1 MRKPRLSEASGAFRY
16 PAFRRVWVTGVLIA
30 LAAWTERLAAGWL
43 ILTETDSVF
52 LTAVSFAVRQAPG
65 LIAAPIAGALSD
77 RMPRSR
83 LLGLAA
89 AFRAVLLALLA
100 LFALSGLEPL
110 WVAFVLIALAGVA
123 HSFET
128 PCTQA
133 LVTDSVPRRAAMNA
147 VALQSV
153 GARGVGALGGLLGGV
168 VIASYGIP
176 AALFAGAAV
185 SLAGGLVVATMRPP
199 AARSARPGRRDT
211 SVLSDVADGLRVMFS
226 VPLVRTL
233 LLLAVLVEMFGFAY
247 HSVLPAVA
255 RNVLEVGEVGLG
267 VLTMMAGFGSLAGVL
282 ALTAIG
288 NVGRRGLL
296 LIGITLGYGAFL
308 VSFAS
313 SGLFP
318 LSLALNHRRGRDG
331 GCLRRDA
338 VDPAAT
344 VRARPHARPRHRR
357 LGVRHRLRMGRLPDP
372 RCRRRI
378 RRRAVGPGRH
388 GNAGSADRPRRRRR
402 CPQAARGVTE
412 RAGNCTGYGECSDSH
427 AA

>member
-1 MRKPRLSEASGAFRY
+1 M
-16 PAFRRVWVTGVLIA
+16 WVTGVLIA

-65 LIAAPIAGALSD
+65 LIAAPIAGAISD
-77 RMPRSR
+77 RVPRNR
-83 LLGLAA
+83 LLAVAA
-89 AFRAVLLALLA
+89 VFRAVLLALLA
-100 LFALSGLEPL
+100 VFALAGLEPL

-128 PCTQA
+128 PSTQA

-176 AALFAGAAV
+176 AAMFAGAVV
-185 SLAGGLVVATMRPP
+185 SLAGALVVGTMRPL
-199 AARSARPGRRDT
+199 ARRSAGGGRGDT
-211 SVLSDVADGLRVMFS
+211 SVLRDVADGLRVMFS

-233 LLLAVLVEMFGFAY
+233 LALAVLVEMFGFAY

-288 NVGRRGLL
+288 SVRRRGLL

-308 VSFAS
+308 LSFGAS
-313 SGLFP
+313 GVFP
-318 LSLALNHRRGRDG
+318 LSLVLIAGVGAMAAAFDAMQWTLLQQYVPDHMRGRAIG
-331 GCLRRDA
+331 GWVFAIGFGWVGYLTLGA
-338 VDPAAT
+338 VAQSVGVQWALAAT
-344 VRARPHARPRHRR
+344 GALVVLTGLAAAALAPK
-357 LGVRHRLRMGRLPDP
+357 LR
-372 RCRRRI
+372 
-378 RRRAVGPGRH
+378 
-388 GNAGSADRPRRRRR
+388 SA
-402 CPQAARGVTE
+402 
-412 RAGNCTGYGECSDSH
+412 
-427 AA
+427 

>member
-1 MRKPRLSEASGAFRY
+1 MRKPRLSEASGAFQY
-16 PAFRRVWVTGVLIA
+16 PSFRRVWVTGVLIA

-176 AALFAGAAV
+176 VAMFAGAAV
-185 SLAGGLVVATMRPP
+185 SLAGGLVVGTMRPP

-211 SVLSDVADGLRVMFS
+211 SVLRDVADGLRVMFS

-282 ALTAIG
+282 ALTAIS
-288 NVGRRGLL
+288 NVRRRGLL
-296 LIGITLGYGAFL
+296 LIGITLGYGAAL
-308 VSFAS
+308 VSFAA

-318 LSLALNHRRGRDG
+318 VSLALITGVGAMAAAFDAMQWTLLQQYVPDDMRGRAIG
-331 GCLRRDA
+331 GWVFAIGFGWVGYLTLGA
-338 VDPAAT
+338 VAEAVGVQWALAAT
-344 VRARPHARPRHRR
+344 
-357 LGVRHRLRMGRLPDP
+357 GVLVVLTGLTAAAVAPKLR
-372 RCRRRI
+372 
-378 RRRAVGPGRH
+378 
-388 GNAGSADRPRRRRR
+388 SA
-402 CPQAARGVTE
+402 
-412 RAGNCTGYGECSDSH
+412 
-427 AA
+427 

>member
-1 MRKPRLSEASGAFRY
+1 M
-16 PAFRRVWVTGVLIA
+16 WVTGVLIA

-65 LIAAPIAGALSD
+65 LIAAPIAGAISD
-77 RMPRSR
+77 RVPRNR
-83 LLGLAA
+83 LLAVAA

-100 LFALSGLEPL
+100 VFALSGLEPL

-128 PCTQA
+128 PSTQA

-176 AALFAGAAV
+176 AAMFAGAVV
-185 SLAGGLVVATMRPP
+185 SAAGALVVGTMRPL
-199 AARSARPGRRDT
+199 ARRDTGAGRRDT
-211 SVLSDVADGLRVMFS
+211 SVLRDVADGLRVMFS

-233 LLLAVLVEMFGFAY
+233 LALAVLVEMFGFAY

-255 RNVLEVGEVGLG
+255 RDVLDVGEVGLG
-267 VLTMMAGFGSLAGVL
+267 VLTMVTGFGSLAGVI

-288 NVGRRGLL
+288 SVRRRGLL
-296 LIGITLGYGAFL
+296 LIGITIGYGAFL
-308 VSFAS
+308 VSFGA

-318 LSLALNHRRGRDG
+318 LSLVLIAGVGAMAAAFDAMQWTLLQQYVPDHMRGRAIG
-331 GCLRRDA
+331 GWVFAIGFGWVGYLTLGA
-338 VDPAAT
+338 VAETVGVQWALAATGALVVLTGLAAAT
-344 VRARPHARPRHRR
+344 VAPK
-357 LGVRHRLRMGRLPDP
+357 LR
-372 RCRRRI
+372 
-378 RRRAVGPGRH
+378 
-388 GNAGSADRPRRRRR
+388 SA
-402 CPQAARGVTE
+402 
-412 RAGNCTGYGECSDSH
+412 
-427 AA
+427 

>member
-1 MRKPRLSEASGAFRY
+1 M
-16 PAFRRVWVTGVLIA
+16 WVTGVLIA

-52 LTAVSFAVRQAPG
+52 LTAASFAVRQAPG
-65 LIAAPIAGALSD
+65 LIAAPIAGAMSD

-83 LLGLAA
+83 LLAIAA

-153 GARGVGALGGLLGGV
+153 GARGVGALGGLMGGV

-176 AALFAGAAV
+176 AAMFAGALV
-185 SLAGGLVVATMRPP
+185 SLAGALVVGTMPPP
-199 AARSARPGRRDT
+199 AARSAPPGHRDT
-211 SVLSDVADGLRVMFS
+211 SVLRDVADGLQVMFS

-233 LLLAVLVEMFGFAY
+233 LALAVLVEIFGFAY

-255 RNVLEVGEVGLG
+255 RNVLAVGEVGLG

-282 ALTAIG
+282 ALTAVG
-288 NVGRRGLL
+288 NVRRKGLL
-296 LIGITLGYGAFL
+296 LIGITLGYGASL
-308 VSFAS
+308 LAFAS

-318 LSLALNHRRGRDG
+318 LSLALITGVGAMAAAFDAMQWTLLQQYVPDNMRGRAIG
-331 GCLRRDA
+331 GWVFAIGFGWIGYLTLGA
-338 VDPAAT
+338 VAESVGVQWALAAT
-344 VRARPHARPRHRR
+344 GALVVLTGLTAAAIAP
-357 LGVRHRLRMGRLPDP
+357 RLR
-372 RCRRRI
+372 
-378 RRRAVGPGRH
+378 
-388 GNAGSADRPRRRRR
+388 SA
-402 CPQAARGVTE
+402 
-412 RAGNCTGYGECSDSH
+412 
-427 AA
+427 